1 MVSLCISA
9 VASNQG
15 KTLLTSALLYR
26 FKESVRPF
34 KIGPDFIDPQF
45 HRAICGTDSINL
57 DAFMMNPEQ
66 LRWLY
71 GRYADREVAIMEGVM
86 GFYDGMDYGS
96 SAYDVSTLLNVPT
109 VIVLDAQG
117 SYITPSA
124 VLGGLKAYRADNTI
138 KGVILNRLGS
148 QSHYEL
154 IKNRIESDFDD
165 VAVLGW
171 VRDGLDALR
180 DTHLGL
186 DLRDRDKLAA
196 ISAQALEHI
205 DIDALIALGR
215 SDAPAAKG
223 YPFPPPPRS
232 EDAVA
237 VVCDENFSFLYP
249 DNLRFLEE
257 AFSSVCLVSPSC
269 DEPIPDTCK
278 SVYICGGYVETDAA
292 YETLRNARR
301 FKDSLTRHAR
311 SGKIYAEC
319 AGLLYLGQR
328 VDDKEMSGILD
339 VSFTLE
345 KRFQRMGYY
354 TNEAGIKGHA
364 FHYTR
369 PLDTEGGFDILRGAK
384 TGTGQ
389 AGSWTNAEGNVLG
402 TYLHTLFRS
411 HPDLVRRRLM

>member
-1 MVSLCISA
+1 M
-9 VASNQG
+9 
-15 KTLLTSALLYR
+15 R
-26 FKESVRPF
+26 
-34 KIGPDFIDPQF
+34 
-45 HRAICGTDSINL
+45 
-57 DAFMMNPEQ
+57 
-66 LRWLY
+66 
-71 GRYADREVAIMEGVM
+71 
-86 GFYDGMDYGS
+86 
-96 SAYDVSTLLNVPT
+96 DVSTLLNVPT

-301 FKDSLTRHAR
+301 FKDSLIPPCVGKSTPNARGSSTGGQTGRRQRDGGFWTSLYPRKEVPADGILHQR
-311 SGKIYAEC
+311 SGD
-319 AGLLYLGQR
+319 QR
-328 VDDKEMSGILD
+328 ACVPLPPSPRHRRGI
-339 VSFTLE
+339 
-345 KRFQRMGYY
+345 R
-354 TNEAGIKGHA
+354 
-364 FHYTR
+364 
-369 PLDTEGGFDILRGAK
+369 
-384 TGTGQ
+384 
-389 AGSWTNAEGNVLG
+389 
-402 TYLHTLFRS
+402 
-411 HPDLVRRRLM
+411 

>member
-1 MVSLCISA
+1 MA
-9 VASNQG
+9 
-15 KTLLTSALLYR
+15 
-26 FKESVRPF
+26 
-34 KIGPDFIDPQF
+34 
-45 HRAICGTDSINL
+45 
-57 DAFMMNPEQ
+57 
-66 LRWLY
+66 
-71 GRYADREVAIMEGVM
+71 
-86 GFYDGMDYGS
+86 
-96 SAYDVSTLLNVPT
+96 
-109 VIVLDAQG
+109 
-117 SYITPSA
+117 
-124 VLGGLKAYRADNTI
+124 GGWA
-138 KGVILNRLGS
+138 
-148 QSHYEL
+148 
-154 IKNRIESDFDD
+154 
-165 VAVLGW
+165 
-171 VRDGLDALR
+171 RDGAVEEQIEASLADELARLRARARPAGSGRTHCLD
-180 DTHLGL
+180 
-186 DLRDRDKLAA
+186 
-196 ISAQALEHI
+196 
-205 DIDALIALGR
+205 
-215 SDAPAAKG
+215 
-223 YPFPPPPRS
+223 
-232 EDAVA
+232 
-237 VVCDENFSFLYP
+237 
-249 DNLRFLEE
+249 
-257 AFSSVCLVSPSC
+257 C

-292 YETLRNARR
+292 YETLRNARC
-301 FKDSLTRHAR
+301 FKDSLIRHAR